1 MPSIKEKREDSN
13 RIFSLISASVKSPVR
28 PTIKRRYE
36 CLNSIWYF
44 QKLATKTLRFSED
57 FSEERKAT
65 PFLYQLFER
74 EKSFH
79 FDALL

>member
-1 MPSIKEKREDSN
+1 MLE
-13 RIFSLISASVKSPVR
+13 F
-28 PTIKRRYE
+28 
-36 CLNSIWYF
+36 SIWYF

-65 PFLYQLFER
+65 PFLYQLFGK

-79 FDALL
+79 FDALLKENPKEELQKTKIEERVVTKIRYGTENS

>member
-1 MPSIKEKREDSN
+1 MLK
-13 RIFSLISASVKSPVR
+13 F
-28 PTIKRRYE
+28 
-36 CLNSIWYF
+36 SIWYF
-44 QKLATKTLRFSED
+44 QKLATKTRLFSED

-65 PFLYQLFER
+65 LFLYQLFEN